1 MATRIPFRIDRTR
14 PRALVRQMTDGLR
27 DAIVTGYYK
36 PGDMLPT
43 IHEWTRALDV
53 SIRVPEGALANLVK
67 EGLVVTRP
75 RQGCMVMPREGRRVW
90 RGHVLLVRP
99 VGIRSHFVAEQIA
112 AAEEALSLVGYLAT
126 VVVARGSEQSG
137 FDLSRL
143 EQELGR
149 GVNLAVVFGSQ
160 PQILECL
167 AGTDVPFLY
176 MDFGE
181 GRKPGGKYAG
191 YMEMSVDAALDE
203 FVAHCIRA
211 HVRDVAV
218 VGKAEARSFAAP
230 RLADAG
236 IGVTRIAVKAA
247 RGLER
252 VENLERETCRTLD
265 RLFDEHGRGWLPD
278 LMFVEDDYQ
287 AIGALFSLLSHG
299 VRLPDDMR
307 FAMTKNYG
315 NGPALPQSITCVEF
329 NPAAS
334 GAEIGR
340 VAVEFLGGGTA
351 AYERSTGYRYVIG
364 DTFPEFNPTTKDKE
378 RRR

>member
-1 MATRIPFRIDRTR
+1 MMAKKISFSIKRNDARSLLDQVVDGFREAIASGYYRPGDKIPTSRELCPILGVSR
-14 PRALVRQMTDGLR
+14 
-27 DAIVTGYYK
+27 IVTK
-36 PGDMLPT
+36 A
-43 IHEWTRALDV
+43 ALE
-53 SIRVPEGALANLVK
+53 RLAD
-67 EGLVVTRP
+67 EGLVMSRP
-75 RQGCMVMPREGRRVW
+75 RIGTTVLDSGERRW

-112 AAEEALSLVGYLAT
+112 AAEEALSLAGYLAT
-126 VVVARGSEQSG
+126 VVVARGSKQSG

-143 EQELGR
+143 EQELSR

-160 PQILECL
+160 AQILECL

-181 GRKPGGKYAG
+181 GRKPGGKYTG
-191 YMEMSVDAALDE
+191 YMEMSADAAMDE
-203 FVAHCIRA
+203 FVAHCVRA
-211 HVRDVAV
+211 GVRHVAV
-218 VGKAEARSFAAP
+218 VGKSDDASP
-230 RLADAG
+230 VSTRLANAG
-236 IGVTRIAVKAA
+236 IRFSRIAVKAA

-252 VENLERETCRTLD
+252 VENLERETCRALD
-265 RLFDEHGRGWLPD
+265 GLFDGHGRKWLPD

-299 VRLPDDMR
+299 VRLPNDMR
-307 FAMTKNYG
+307 FAMMKNCG

-329 NPAAS
+329 NPAVS

-340 VAVEFLGGGTA
+340 VAVEFLGGGTV

-364 DTFPEFNPTTKDKE
+364 DTFPEVDPATKDKE
-378 RRR
+378 KRR